1 MEGNN
6 KSYMECEVFS
16 LVRHSLSWEYY
27 GGSHDYPLLH
37 STTHWRL
44 LPFLVLV
51 CTVEGEY
58 ECEIEGLGL
67 RRILRGE
74 ALLVPAGTRHTVAM
88 PRQGTVHHAHIQFSI
103 FNSMDVLQFFDVP
116 WVVKGIPAKEIA
128 WTTAELHK
136 VMSEQSGPMLMNHVT
151 GAQFLS
157 ISLLNRIVSV
167 SKPRGVDLNHLVD
180 IQRIEP
186 VFRHIEKNLSR
197 PMDRA
202 ELAKLVFL
210 SETHF
215 HQVFTKVM
223 KVSPM
228 TYVRNVKM
236 RKAQQLLTQSNLR
249 IAEVGERIGYP
260 DIFHF
265 SKVFKSELGISPKC
279 YREKMRKWFADG
291 HA

>member
-6 KSYMECEVFS
+6 KSSMECEVFS

-37 STTHWRL
+37 STSNWRL

-67 RRILRGE
+67 QRILRGE
-74 ALLVPAGTRHTVAM
+74 VLLVPAGIKHTVAM
-88 PRQGTVHHAHIQFSI
+88 PRQGIVHHAHIRFSI
-103 FNSMDVLQFFDVP
+103 FNSMDVLQFFEVP
-116 WVVKGIPAKEIA
+116 WVIKGIPAKEIA
-128 WTTAELHK
+128 RTTAELHK
-136 VMSEQSGPMLMNHVT
+136 VMSKQPGPMVINHVI
-151 GAQFLS
+151 GAQFLG
-157 ISLLNRIVSV
+157 ISLLNRIVSA
-167 SKPRGVDLNHLVD
+167 SKPRGIDLSHLVD

-186 VFRHIEKNLSR
+186 VFRYIEKNLSR
-197 PMDRA
+197 PVNRA

-215 HQVFTKVM
+215 HQVFTKAM

-265 SKVFKSELGISPKC
+265 SKVFKKAVGTSPLN
-279 YREKMRKWFADG
+279 YRKSLLRWLAEG